1 MRIQSIDTFKA
12 LAILAVVVI
21 HTEPFLAIKAFRERE
36 YWYCVGNALQQ
47 VSSFAIPFFFI
58 AAGYFFSQGIETE
71 GLQTRWQRYVSRLST
86 LLLIWIVIDGIFWG
100 HWLEEIIRSKSLSPL
115 FWNLRAIP
123 SFAVNRPD
131 LFFFRGTA
139 VPLWFLISLILSISL
154 LALCIRLAIRPTAI
168 IVIGCCAY
176 IFSLMTSFYSSTPL
190 GIGLTLPLEQR
201 GPFIAFAFLAIGHF
215 FAMRNISVRSSALV
229 LAAAVVVVF
238 VESAALSYAA
248 GLPFQEKPYLF
259 STVLLAGSAFLF
271 AIQHPAFGA
280 RSLVSKV
287 GNRSLGIYLVHTPIL
302 GAASLMRG
310 FIIHPAWEVFFP
322 IAVLT
327 LSYLIVTLLVKVP
340 YLRVIVL

>member
-36 YWYCVGNALQQ
+36 YWVLRRQCATASILLCDSILFYCRRIFLLTRYRNGR
-47 VSSFAIPFFFI
+47 FAD
-58 AAGYFFSQGIETE
+58 
-71 GLQTRWQRYVSRLST
+71 TRWQRYVSRLST

-100 HWLEEIIRSKSLSPL
+100 HWLEEIIRSTSLSPL

-168 IVIGCCAY
+168 IVVGCCAY
-176 IFSLMTSFYSSTPL
+176 IFSLMTSFYLSTPL

-238 VESAALSYAA
+238 VEICCTFVRCGFALPGKA
-248 GLPFQEKPYLF
+248 LF
-259 STVLLAGSAFLF
+259 V
-271 AIQHPAFGA
+271 
-280 RSLVSKV
+280 
-287 GNRSLGIYLVHTPIL
+287 
-302 GAASLMRG
+302 
-310 FIIHPAWEVFFP
+310 
-322 IAVLT
+322 
-327 LSYLIVTLLVKVP
+327 
-340 YLRVIVL
+340 